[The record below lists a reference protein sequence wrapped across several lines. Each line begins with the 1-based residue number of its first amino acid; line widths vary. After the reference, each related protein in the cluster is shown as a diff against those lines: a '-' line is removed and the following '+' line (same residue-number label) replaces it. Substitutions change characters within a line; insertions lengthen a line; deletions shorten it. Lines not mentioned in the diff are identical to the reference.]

1 MTSENNYQF
10 YCLSYNNPKRCS
22 NMKRRFNKL
31 NLSCIFYTGVN
42 FADERIKNFE
52 IDDATKR
59 VWSCMYGHLDMI
71 NEFYNNDNKEFGV
84 FCEDDIYL
92 HKDLKKVLKKILFD
106 FKILNLDILLLSY
119 LVPYKITKDMID
131 FPLKHSISISSD
143 YKYHDY
149 PDDIR
154 GGQMYILSKKQA
166 KIVLDKY
173 YTDYAEKTIN
183 DKTMKIFSVDF
194 TITKEG
200 NKALISP
207 ILAIEDNKTEY
218 TDIGKQQF
226 HSNCYHAH
234 FNEQFIT

>member
-10 YCLSYNNPKRCS
+10 YCLSYNNQERCN
-22 NMKRRFNKL
+22 NMKKRFNKL
-31 NLSCIFYTGVN
+31 NIPCIFYTGVI
-42 FADERIKNFE
+42 FEDMRIKNFE
-52 IDDATKR
+52 IDEATKR

-71 NEFYNNDNKEFGV
+71 HEFYHNGSKEFGI

-119 LVPYKITKDMID
+119 LVPFQITKDMSI
-131 FPLKHSISISSD
+131 FPLKHSVSTGSD

-149 PDDIR
+149 PDDVW
-154 GGQMYILSKKQA
+154 GTQMYVLSKKQA
-166 KIVLDKY
+166 KNILDKY
-173 YTDYAEKTIN
+173 YCNYAEKTIN
-183 DKTMKIFSVDF
+183 NKSIKTFSVDW

-207 ILAIEDNKTEY
+207 ILAIEDNKTKY
-218 TDIGKQQF
+218 KDIGQQKF
-226 HSNCYHAH
+226 HNDCFHAH
-234 FNEQFIT
+234 FNSLFIT